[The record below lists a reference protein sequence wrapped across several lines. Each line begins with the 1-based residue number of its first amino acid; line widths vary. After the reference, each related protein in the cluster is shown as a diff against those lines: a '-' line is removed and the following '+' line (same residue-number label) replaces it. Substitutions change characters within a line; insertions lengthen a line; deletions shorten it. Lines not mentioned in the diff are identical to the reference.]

1 MRSPNTVSVIH
12 ALDSSRFFDGPR
24 FREMPV
30 IKKSN
35 IHQKLG
41 MKDEADTQVV
51 NLPEIQE
58 SNTVES
64 FPIDTV
70 ESFPIDLDN
79 FTISHA
85 AANLLRELKIVDSH
99 TLEIVTYY
107 DEWNMNEKMWQLRQ
121 MTLLVRD
128 LRGYL
133 IQMENEAYAL
143 GTLKFQKI
151 PQSTQTP
158 ISSFQNV
165 GVETTV
171 STTIET
177 VIEKQSIQTQTEES
191 VSWSFFEFLK
201 AKINNCLESLND
213 CLQSLNESFVFFFD
227 KDVKTLGFI
236 CDYFFYQALDP
247 VLHVVEKIYH
257 WFF

>member
-1 MRSPNTVSVIH
+1 
-12 ALDSSRFFDGPR
+12 
-24 FREMPV
+24 
-30 IKKSN
+30 
-35 IHQKLG
+35 
-41 MKDEADTQVV
+41 MKDQVETQVV
-51 NLPEIQE
+51 NLPEIEE
-58 SNTVES
+58 SNTLE
-64 FPIDTV
+64 F
-70 ESFPIDLDN
+70 FPIDLDN

-151 PQSTQTP
+151 PQATQTP

-177 VIEKQSIQTQTEES
+177 VIEKQSVQTQTEEP
-191 VSWSFFEFLK
+191 VNWSFFEFLK
-201 AKINNCLESLND
+201 AKVTNCLESLND

-227 KDVKTLGFI
+227 KDVKTLWFI
-236 CDYFFYQALDP
+236 CDSVFFQSLDV
-247 VLHVVEKIYH
+247 VLHVVEKIYS